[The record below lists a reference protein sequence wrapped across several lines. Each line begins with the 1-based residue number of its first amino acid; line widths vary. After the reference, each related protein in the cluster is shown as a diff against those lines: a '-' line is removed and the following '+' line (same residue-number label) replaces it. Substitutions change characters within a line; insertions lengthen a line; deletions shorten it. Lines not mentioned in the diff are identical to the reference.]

1 MLRWP
6 EEAILVA
13 QALLLT
19 NANRPALVPSLELI
33 ARGTSGA
40 ACERSAI
47 PSFWNLI
54 LFQSLD

>member
-19 NANRPALVPSLELI
+19 NANRPALVPSLEQI
-33 ARGTSGA
+33 ARGTSGT
-40 ACERSAI
+40 ACERSAR
-47 PSFWNLI
+47 SGT
-54 LFQSLD
+54 LFCSKA